1 MNKSAA
7 LIALLL
13 IAAVGGA
20 ARCRGMAERTLSFDE
35 AFSWRLTTAYPV
47 AEIIRRTGVDVHPPL
62 YYLLLKPWIGVFGDG
77 PTSLRSPS
85 VGLAVATL
93 VLVYALARDVFRW
106 SVAAPDEDSARA
118 AGVVAALLVATSGA
132 HIRWSGEARMY
143 SLACL
148 LGVASTWLLARGA
161 LGPARS
167 RRGDA
172 AVWSLYALTACLAL
186 YTHNYMIFLVAG
198 QVAWI
203 LLFGPGRAAGPAAPD
218 GPPGG
223 RRLAGLAA
231 AALAVAAYAPWIPVL
246 LWQAGQVHR
255 DYWFARPSSYDVA
268 RSWADLLVPRNQ
280 MIWGDDRAAVGLVVL
295 SGAVVAWLA
304 VSGGRAGGL
313 LATVI
318 ASTTLAP
325 VAITLYRTAIISN
338 QTSRYWLVASV
349 LLLAGVAVLLCRA
362 LRGAERWLFVAVLVA
377 NNIYW
382 WAEFSRQTRLDL
394 MGGARAM
401 AEYIRA
407 HGDPDEP
414 IAVREPT
421 AYLRVR
427 YYLRNDPGP
436 GRLHLVPKGP
446 LALYNGGP
454 VIAEGET
461 EDEEVLDAWADR
473 KIWAVDGGSLL
484 SLMDQARLPEP
495 WRPAGPSRAFPEP
508 IITNGKLV
516 LTESIRSD
524 PPPRPSPG
532 GGGGPTP

>member
-1 MNKSAA
+1 MSNRHT

-13 IAAVGGA
+13 VSVVGAG
-20 ARCRGMAERTLSFDE
+20 ARCRGVAERTISFDE
-35 AFSWRLTTAYPV
+35 AFSWRLVTAYPV
-47 AEIIRRTGVDVHPPL
+47 ADVIRRTAADVHPPL
-62 YYLLLKPWIGVFGDG
+62 YYLLLKSWAGVFGDG
-77 PTSLRSPS
+77 PTSLRSLS
-85 VGLAVATL
+85 VCFAVATL
-93 VLVYALARDVFRW
+93 MLVYALARDVLRW

-172 AVWSLYALTACLAL
+172 AVWSLYALTACLGL

-198 QVAWI
+198 QAAWI
-203 LLFGPGRAAGPAAPD
+203 LLFGPGRAAGMADPDAAL
-218 GPPGG
+218 GG
-223 RRLAGLAA
+223 RKLAGLAA
-231 AALAVAAYAPWIPVL
+231 VALAVVGYAPWIPVL
-246 LWQAGQVHR
+246 FWQSNQVH
-255 DYWFARPSSYDVA
+255 DGYWFARPSA
-268 RSWADLLVPRNQ
+268 NGLAQSWADLLVPRNQ
-280 MIWGDDRAAVGLVVL
+280 MIWGDDWAAAGLVAL

-304 VSGGRAGGL
+304 LSGGRAGGL
-313 LATVI
+313 LATII
-318 ASTTLAP
+318 AASTLAP
-325 VAITLYRTAIISN
+325 AAITLYRTAIISN
-338 QTSRYWLVASV
+338 QTSRYWLVAFV
-349 LLLAGVAVLLCRA
+349 LFLVGVAALLCRA

-394 MGGARAM
+394 MGGAKALV
-401 AEYIRA
+401 EHIRA

-414 IAVREPT
+414 IVVREPS

-427 YYLRNDPGP
+427 YHLRNDPGL

-454 VIAEGET
+454 VIAEGEI
-461 EDEEVLDAWADR
+461 EDEEILDAWADR

-484 SLMDQARLPEP
+484 VLMDVARLPDP
-495 WRPAGPSRAFPEP
+495 WRPAESSAAFPEP
-508 IITNGKLV
+508 IMTNGKLV
-516 LTESIRSD
+516 LTESIHRG
-524 PPPRPSPG
+524 PPHRP
-532 GGGGPTP
+532 